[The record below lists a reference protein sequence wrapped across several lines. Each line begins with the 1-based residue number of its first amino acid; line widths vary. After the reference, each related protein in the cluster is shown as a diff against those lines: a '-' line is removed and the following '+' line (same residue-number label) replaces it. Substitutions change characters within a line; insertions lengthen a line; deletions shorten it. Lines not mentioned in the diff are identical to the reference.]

1 MKENN
6 SKIIKIIIIIVIIL
20 CCICGILLFTLKE
33 KDNDVQRIDENGQ
46 TIGDTKEIEHKTEK
60 LRDPTKFFSIE
71 KYLQKDIDENFKAKD
86 MNLLQSNRIFSY
98 AVYGKIGSEEKY
110 YIVRI
115 DMENMTYKIEELDR
129 NKHNNN
135 IDTINL
141 ETNLKEIA
149 KDGENT
155 FEFLT
160 VTDEQMS
167 RIYLSEFTKLELENA
182 KQAYELLEENYKK
195 ERFPDLKDYQEYL
208 EENESIIKESILA
221 KYSVAHFDDY
231 TQYVLIDNFENSYT
245 LDVTS
250 VMNYKIKLDNYTIKV
265 EDYEENYNK
274 LKNENKVQ
282 ANVHI
287 FLQMIN
293 TKDYKHSYELLDE
306 TFKKNNFGTLEE
318 YKSYINENFFKY
330 NQRTSSDI
338 DIRQEGNYYVYETTI
353 RNNSGS
359 AAESKKLT
367 IIMQL
372 LEGTDFVM
380 SFSVE

>member
-338 DIRQEGNYYVYETTI
+338 NIRQEGNYYVYETTI

-359 AAESKKLT
+359 AAKSKKLT

-372 LEGTDFVM
+372 LKGTDFVM
-380 SFSVE
+380 SFSIE

>member
-33 KDNDVQRIDENGQ
+33 KDNDVQKIDENGQ
-46 TIGDTKEIEHKTEK
+46 TIGDTKEIEHKTKK
-60 LRDPTKFFSIE
+60 LRDPTRFFSIE

-231 TQYVLIDNFENSYT
+231 AQYVLIDNFENSYT

-274 LKNENKVQ
+274 LKNENKIQ

>member
-1 MKENN
+1 MEEK
-6 SKIIKIIIIIVIIL
+6 SKIIKITIIIFIIL
-20 CCICGILLFTLKE
+20 CCICGILLFTIKE
-33 KDNDVQRIDENGQ
+33 KDNNIKQIDENGQ
-46 TIGDTKEIEHKTEK
+46 TIGDTKEVEYKTAK
-60 LRDPTKFFSIE
+60 LRDPTKFYSIE
-71 KYLQKDIDENFKAKD
+71 KCLQKDVDENFKAKD
-86 MNLLQSNRIFSY
+86 MNLLQSNRIFNY

-155 FEFLT
+155 FEFST

-182 KQAYELLEENYKK
+182 KQAYELLEEEYKK
-195 ERFPDLKDYQEYL
+195 ERFPDFKDYQEYL
-208 EENESIIKESILA
+208 EENGAIIKEAILY

-231 TQYVLIDNFENSYT
+231 TQYFIIDNFNNSYT
-245 LDVTS
+245 LNATG
-250 VMNYKIKLDNYTIKV
+250 VMNYKIRLDNYTIKV
-265 EDYEENYNK
+265 EDYEENYSK

-306 TFKKNNFGTLEE
+306 TFKNNNFGTLEE
-318 YKSYINENFFKY
+318 YKSYIKENFFQY
-330 NQRTSSDI
+330 NQTTSSNI
-338 DIRQEGNYYVYETTI
+338 NIRQEGNYYIYETTI

-359 AAESKKLT
+359 AAKSKKLT

-372 LEGTDFVM
+372 LEGTEFVM
-380 SFSVE
+380 SFSIE